1 MAKLDQLTRM
11 LAILALAQN
20 DTTVSVIELAQ
31 ELGVSKSQILKD
43 LETLWFCGLPGGFP
57 GDLIEVDMEAARESG
72 LVRLSNAEY
81 LSKPLRLTRY
91 EALSLQFALQV
102 VGQFTAGTQSQAVGS
117 AQQKLAAATG
127 ISDEPMVEL
136 RAGDD
141 RVRAQLFDAIKD
153 EKRLTVRYDS
163 ASRGETI
170 SAEVDPADIELVD
183 GVLYLQAFSLKAQD
197 WRSYR
202 LDRIQDVQ
210 VIGQAE
216 SHTGRSAARWLEPKF
231 FVRLQLAP
239 EASWVVE
246 YYFGQDVETLTD
258 GALRATFPVV
268 SENWLTA
275 ILLRLGSQVKV
286 LDHSGADELAKSAA
300 ANAIAM
306 YSKVR

>member
-20 DTTVSVIELAQ
+20 DTTVSVTELAK
-31 ELGVSKSQILKD
+31 ELGVSKAQILKD

-57 GDLIEVDMEAARESG
+57 GDLIEVDMEVARESG

-102 VGQFTAGTQSQAVGS
+102 VGQFATGTQRQAVRS
-117 AQQKLAAATG
+117 AQQKLASATG

-141 RVRAQLFDAIKD
+141 RVRAELFDAINTD
-153 EKRLTVRYDS
+153 KRLRLRYDS
-163 ASRGETI
+163 LSRGETI
-170 SAEVDPADIELVD
+170 SAEVDPADIELLD
-183 GVLYLQAFSLKAQD
+183 GVLYLQAFSLIAQD

-202 LDRIQDVQ
+202 LDRIQDVK
-210 VIGQAE
+210 VVGQAE
-216 SHTGRSAARWLEPKF
+216 NHAGRSAARWLEPKF

-246 YYFGQDVETLTD
+246 YYFGQEVEILAD
-258 GALRATFPVV
+258 GVVNATFPVV

-275 ILLRLGSQVKV
+275 ILLRLGSQAKV
-286 LDHSGADELAKSAA
+286 IDSSDAKELAKSAA

-306 YSKVR
+306 YAKVR